1 MPDCVTARSGPG
13 SAVGAVCSR
22 GAEQHTT
29 AAAGTTTSDGYAEAA
44 GPAVAAVHPGHPVA
58 SVPTSPAGPAVA
70 VQQPA
75 EPSVTTGAAGPR

>member
-1 MPDCVTARSGPG
+1 MTARSGPG

-44 GPAVAAVHPGHPVA
+44 GPAVA
-58 SVPTSPAGPAVA
+58 VA
-70 VQQPA
+70 VTVSILLTPGVGRVWNKKGVWH
-75 EPSVTTGAAGPR
+75 PKRGGGA